1 MIFFTVKELEMTKQP
16 VIEFE
21 NDDIQL
27 AIDGHLA
34 IIKILSK
41 NPWRNLFTDLEKTG
55 EINQLYTHIEND
67 NSIKGLLFLNN
78 PECYDETAY
87 INFLSEISGKDIDS
101 LKFRKISDFEHI

>member
-1 MIFFTVKELEMTKQP
+1 MILFTVKELEMTKQP

-41 NPWRNLFTDLEKTG
+41 NPWRNLFTDLKNYFATEKRFVG
-55 EINQLYTHIEND
+55 IL
-67 NSIKGLLFLNN
+67 
-78 PECYDETAY
+78 
-87 INFLSEISGKDIDS
+87 
-101 LKFRKISDFEHI
+101 